1 MLRKIY
7 DHFFKMFFER
17 LYCGREAK
25 PTRSDSGLQD
35 WDKQAKVIEKQI
47 RAHFEMELNGKQS

>member
-1 MLRKIY
+1 
-7 DHFFKMFFER
+7 MFFER
-17 LYCGREAK
+17 LSCGREAK